1 MIQRVRIVVLFW
13 ITIWITIA
21 GAAMA
26 QTFDSS
32 GNGLLQG
39 TYFLRQV
46 LLSGVSSTG
55 TIARA
60 RSIVGT
66 ATFDGNGNYTF
77 SGQIADTQAAQPQ
90 SYSVNGQY
98 QLAPNGFF
106 QIQNLIDTNDIDFGG
121 VGAVG
126 PSAIVASA
134 TEGTYHDVLVAIP
147 AGTGASNGTLQGNYV
162 AGFIDFTGGSSSKVR
177 DGYFSMSSNGQGSLG
192 NLSINGSAADQGSLP
207 TTQTASGVTYA
218 LSGTGSGTI
227 NFGSS
232 ASLLNGTK
240 SLYIS
245 SDGNLLLGG
254 SPGGFDLVF
263 GVRAVT
269 PPASNATFI
278 GTYYQAA
285 LEEDA
290 SSLSQGQATIDSF
303 NGSTHANGQGTSISH
318 LRFDQVGQGVYDYTY
333 DDNFSFSRDG
343 MDQKDFFQD
352 ILGANGQVVLM
363 VGRQDE
369 YSLTIGIQTPPY
381 SGPGVFL
388 NPIGIVNSANFAPI
402 TNSVAPGEFVTLFGS
417 NLSSVTLQAQSVPL
431 QTNLGGVQVMVN
443 GRAAPI
449 YFVSASQISVIV
461 PYATTESFATFQ
473 VINGTPSN
481 KVLVY
486 VAPTA
491 PGVYTQPPDGVE
503 TAAALHTDYSLVT
516 PDNPAKVGETLQL
529 FVTGLGAVTPA
540 VADGAVAPSNPLSV
554 VNAGVAIFV
563 DGQQAQVSFK
573 GLAPG
578 FVALY
583 QVNFV
588 VPDGVSSGQVYV
600 DVSTPDAYTSEAKLY
615 VQ

>member
-1 MIQRVRIVVLFW
+1 MLK
-13 ITIWITIA
+13 
-21 GAAMA
+21 G
-26 QTFDSS
+26 D
-32 GNGLLQG
+32 
-39 TYFLRQV
+39 YFLRQV
-46 LLSGVSSTG
+46 LLSGVSSSG

-77 SGQIADTQAAQPQ
+77 SGQMADTQVAQPQ
-90 SYSVNGQY
+90 TYSVSGQY

-134 TEGTYHDVLVAIP
+134 TEGSYHDVLVAIP
-147 AGTGASNGTLQGNYV
+147 AGTGVSNSTLQGSFV
-162 AGFIDFTGGSSSKVR
+162 AGFIDFSGGSSSKVR
-177 DGYFSMSSNGQGSLG
+177 DGYFSMSSNGQGNLG

-207 TTQTASGVTYA
+207 TTQTASNVTYA

-232 ASLLNGTK
+232 ASLISGVKN
-240 SLYIS
+240 LYIS

-254 SPGGFDLVF
+254 TPGGFDLVV
-263 GVRAVT
+263 GMKAVT
-269 PPASNATFI
+269 PPASNATFV
-278 GTYYQAA
+278 GTYYLAA

-290 SSLSQGQATIDSF
+290 SSLSQGQAAIDSF
-303 NGSTHANGQGTSISH
+303 NGSTNANGQGTSISH
-318 LRFDQVGQGVYDYTY
+318 FRFDQVGQGVYDYTA
-333 DDNFSFSRDG
+333 DDTFSFGRDG
-343 MDQKDFFQD
+343 TQQKDFFQD
-352 ILGANGQVVLM
+352 ILGVNGQAILM

-369 YSLTIGIQTPPY
+369 YSLTVGFQTPAF
-381 SGPGVFL
+381 SGQGVFL

-402 TNSVAPGEFVTLFGS
+402 TNSVAPGEFVTLFVS
-417 NLSSVTLQAQSVPL
+417 NPSSVTLQAQSLPL

-449 YFVSASQISVIV
+449 YFVSPTQISLIV
-461 PYATTESFATFQ
+461 PYATTESFATFR
-473 VINGTPSN
+473 VSSNGTLSN
-481 KVLVY
+481 QVTVY
-486 VAPTA
+486 TTPTA
-491 PGVYTQPPDGVE
+491 PGVYTLTQNGVGN
-503 TAAALHTDYSLVT
+503 AAALHADYSLVT
-516 PDNPAKVGETLQL
+516 QDNPAKVGETLQL

-540 VADGAVAPSNPLSV
+540 VADGTAAPSSSLSV
-554 VNAGVAIFV
+554 VNADVAVFV
-563 DGQQAQVSFK
+563 DSQQAQVTFK

-588 VPDGVSSGQVYV
+588 VPAGVSSGQVYL

>member
-1 MIQRVRIVVLFW
+1 MLK
-13 ITIWITIA
+13 
-21 GAAMA
+21 G
-26 QTFDSS
+26 D
-32 GNGLLQG
+32 
-39 TYFLRQV
+39 YFLRQV
-46 LLSGVSSTG
+46 LLSGVSSSG

-60 RSIVGT
+60 RSIAGT

-77 SGQIADTQAAQPQ
+77 SGQMADTQVAQPQ
-90 SYSVNGQY
+90 SYSVSGQY

-134 TEGTYHDVLVAIP
+134 TEGSYHDVLVAIP
-147 AGTGASNGTLQGNYV
+147 AGTGVSNSTLQGSFV
-162 AGFIDFTGGSSSKVR
+162 AGFIDFSGGSSSKVR
-177 DGYFSMSSNGQGSLG
+177 DGYFSMSSNGQGNLG

-207 TTQTASGVTYA
+207 TTQTASNVTYA

-232 ASLLNGTK
+232 ASLISGVKN
-240 SLYIS
+240 LYIS

-254 SPGGFDLVF
+254 TPGGFDLVV
-263 GVRAVT
+263 GMKAVT
-269 PPASNATFI
+269 PPASNATFV
-278 GTYYQAA
+278 GTYYLAA

-290 SSLSQGQATIDSF
+290 SNLSQGRAAIDSF
-303 NGSTHANGQGTSISH
+303 NGSTNVNGQGTSISH
-318 LRFDQVGQGVYDYTY
+318 FRFDQVGQGVYDYTA
-333 DDNFSFSRDG
+333 DDTFSFGRDG
-343 MDQKDFFQD
+343 TQQKDFFQD
-352 ILGANGQVVLM
+352 ILGVNGQAVLM

-369 YSLTIGIQTPPY
+369 YSLTVGFQTPAF
-381 SGPGVFL
+381 SGQGVFL

-402 TNSVAPGEFVTLFGS
+402 TNSVAPGEFVTLFVS
-417 NLSSVTLQAQSVPL
+417 NPSSVTLQAQSLPL

-449 YFVSASQISVIV
+449 YFVSPTQISLIV
-461 PYATTESFATFQ
+461 PYATTESFATFR
-473 VINGTPSN
+473 VSSNGTLSN
-481 KVLVY
+481 QVTVY
-486 VAPTA
+486 TTPTA
-491 PGVYTQPPDGVE
+491 PGVYTLTQNGVGN
-503 TAAALHTDYSLVT
+503 AAALHADYSLVT
-516 PDNPAKVGETLQL
+516 QDNPAKVGETLQL

-540 VADGAVAPSNPLSV
+540 VADGTAAPSSSLSV
-554 VNAGVAIFV
+554 VNADVAVFV
-563 DGQQAQVSFK
+563 DSQQAQVTFK

-588 VPDGVSSGQVYV
+588 VPAGVSSGQVYV

>member
-1 MIQRVRIVVLFW
+1 MLK
-13 ITIWITIA
+13 
-21 GAAMA
+21 G
-26 QTFDSS
+26 D
-32 GNGLLQG
+32 
-39 TYFLRQV
+39 YFLRQV
-46 LLSGVSSTG
+46 LLSGVSAQG

-77 SGQIADTQAAQPQ
+77 AGQMADTQVAQPQ
-90 SYSVNGQY
+90 SYSVSGQY

-134 TEGTYHDVLVAIP
+134 TEGAYHDVLVAIP
-147 AGTGASNGTLQGNYV
+147 AGSGVSNGTLQGNYV
-162 AGFIDFTGGSSSKVR
+162 AGFIDFSGGASSKVR

-192 NLSINGSAADQGSLP
+192 NVSINGSAADQGSLP
-207 TTQTASGVTYA
+207 TTQTASNVTYA

-232 ASLLNGTK
+232 ASLISGTK
-240 SLYIS
+240 NLYIS

-254 SPGGFDLVF
+254 SPGGFDLVV
-263 GVRAVT
+263 GIKAVT
-269 PPASNATFI
+269 PPASNATFV
-278 GTYYQAA
+278 GTYYLSA

-290 SSLSQGQATIDSF
+290 SNLSQGQATIDSF
-303 NGSTHANGQGTSISH
+303 YGSTNANGQGTSISH
-318 LRFDQVGQGVYDYTY
+318 FRFDQVGQGVYDYTA
-333 DDNFSFSRDG
+333 DDTFSFGRDG
-343 MDQKDFFQD
+343 TDQKDFFQN
-352 ILGANGQVVLM
+352 ILGVNGQAILM

-369 YSLTIGIQTPPY
+369 YSLTVGFQTPPY
-381 SGPGVFL
+381 SGSGVFL

-402 TNSVAPGEFVTLFGS
+402 TNSVAPGEFLTLFGT
-417 NLSSVTLQAQSVPL
+417 NLSSVTLQAQSLPL

-443 GRAAPI
+443 SRAAPI
-449 YFVSASQISVIV
+449 YFVSPTQISVIV
-461 PYATTESFATFQ
+461 PNATTESFATFQ
-473 VINGTPSN
+473 VISGTPSN
-481 KVLVY
+481 KVTLY
-486 VAPTA
+486 VTPTA

-516 PDNPAKVGETLQL
+516 RNNPAKVGETLQL

-540 VADGAVAPSNPLSV
+540 VADGTVVPSSPLSL
-554 VNAGVAIFV
+554 VNADVAVFV
-563 DGQQAQVSFK
+563 DGQQAQVTFK

-588 VPDGVSSGQVYV
+588 VPEGVSSGQVYV
-600 DVSTPDAYTSEAKLY
+600 DISTPDAYTSEAKMY
-615 VQ
+615 IQ

>member
-1 MIQRVRIVVLFW
+1 MLK
-13 ITIWITIA
+13 
-21 GAAMA
+21 G
-26 QTFDSS
+26 D
-32 GNGLLQG
+32 
-39 TYFLRQV
+39 YFLRQV
-46 LLSGVSSTG
+46 LLSGVSSAG

-60 RSIVGT
+60 RSIAGT

-77 SGQIADTQAAQPQ
+77 SGQMADTQVAQPQ
-90 SYSVNGQY
+90 TYSVSGQY

-134 TEGTYHDVLVAIP
+134 TEGSYHDVLVAIP
-147 AGTGASNGTLQGNYV
+147 AGTGVSNSTLQGSFV
-162 AGFIDFTGGSSSKVR
+162 AGFIDFSGGSSSKVR
-177 DGYFSMSSNGQGSLG
+177 DGYFSMSSNGQGNLG

-207 TTQTASGVTYA
+207 TTQTASNVTYA

-232 ASLLNGTK
+232 ASLISGVKN
-240 SLYIS
+240 LYIS

-254 SPGGFDLVF
+254 TPGGFDLVV
-263 GVRAVT
+263 GMKAVT
-269 PPASNATFI
+269 PPASNATFV
-278 GTYYQAA
+278 GTYYLAA

-290 SSLSQGQATIDSF
+290 SNLSQGQAAIDSF
-303 NGSTHANGQGTSISH
+303 NGSTNANGQGTSISH
-318 LRFDQVGQGVYDYTY
+318 FRFDQVGQGVYDYTA
-333 DDNFSFSRDG
+333 DDTFSFGRDG
-343 MDQKDFFQD
+343 TQQKDFFQD
-352 ILGANGQVVLM
+352 ILGVNGQAILM

-369 YSLTIGIQTPPY
+369 YSLTVGFQTPAF
-381 SGPGVFL
+381 SGQGVFL

-402 TNSVAPGEFVTLFGS
+402 TNSVAPGEFVTLFVS
-417 NLSSVTLQAQSVPL
+417 NPSSVTLQAQSLPL
-431 QTNLGGVQVMVN
+431 QTNLGGVQVTVN

-449 YFVSASQISVIV
+449 YFVSPTQISLIV
-461 PYATTESFATFQ
+461 PYATTESFATFR
-473 VINGTPSN
+473 VSSNGTLSN
-481 KVLVY
+481 QVTVY
-486 VAPTA
+486 TTPTA
-491 PGVYTQPPDGVE
+491 PGVYTLTQNGVGN
-503 TAAALHTDYSLVT
+503 AAALHADYSLVT
-516 PDNPAKVGETLQL
+516 QDNPAKVGETLQL

-540 VADGAVAPSNPLSV
+540 VADGTAAPSSSLSV
-554 VNAGVAIFV
+554 VNADVAVFV
-563 DGQQAQVSFK
+563 DSQQAQVTFK

-588 VPDGVSSGQVYV
+588 VPAGVSSGQVYV

>member
-1 MIQRVRIVVLFW
+1 MLK
-13 ITIWITIA
+13 
-21 GAAMA
+21 G
-26 QTFDSS
+26 D
-32 GNGLLQG
+32 
-39 TYFLRQV
+39 YFLRQV
-46 LLSGVSSTG
+46 LLSGVSSSG

-77 SGQIADTQAAQPQ
+77 SGQMADTQVAQPQ
-90 SYSVNGQY
+90 SYSVSGQY

-134 TEGTYHDVLVAIP
+134 TEGSYHDVLVAIP
-147 AGTGASNGTLQGNYV
+147 AGTGVSNSTLQGSFV
-162 AGFIDFTGGSSSKVR
+162 AGFIDFSGGSSSKVR
-177 DGYFSMSSNGQGSLG
+177 DGYFSMSSNGQGNLG

-207 TTQTASGVTYA
+207 TTQTASNVTYA
-218 LSGTGSGTI
+218 LSGTGIGTI

-232 ASLLNGTK
+232 ASLISGVKN
-240 SLYIS
+240 LYIS

-254 SPGGFDLVF
+254 TPGGFDLVV
-263 GVRAVT
+263 GMKAVT
-269 PPASNATFI
+269 PPASNATFV
-278 GTYYQAA
+278 GTYYLAA

-290 SSLSQGQATIDSF
+290 SSLSQGQAAIDSF
-303 NGSTHANGQGTSISH
+303 NGSTNANGQGTSISH
-318 LRFDQVGQGVYDYTY
+318 FRFDQVGQGVYDYTA
-333 DDNFSFSRDG
+333 DDTFSFGRDG
-343 MDQKDFFQD
+343 TQQKDFFQD
-352 ILGANGQVVLM
+352 ILGVNGQAILM

-369 YSLTIGIQTPPY
+369 YSLTVGFQTPAF
-381 SGPGVFL
+381 SGQGVFL

-402 TNSVAPGEFVTLFGS
+402 TNSVAPGEFVTLFVS
-417 NLSSVTLQAQSVPL
+417 NPSSVTLQAQSLPL
-431 QTNLGGVQVMVN
+431 QTNLGGVQVTVN

-449 YFVSASQISVIV
+449 YFVSPTQISLIV
-461 PYATTESFATFQ
+461 PYATTESFATFR
-473 VINGTPSN
+473 VSSNGTLSN
-481 KVLVY
+481 QVTVY
-486 VAPTA
+486 TTPTA
-491 PGVYTQPPDGVE
+491 PGVYTLTQNGVGN
-503 TAAALHTDYSLVT
+503 AAALHADYSLVT
-516 PDNPAKVGETLQL
+516 QDNPAKVGETLQL

-540 VADGAVAPSNPLSV
+540 VADGTAAPSSSLSV
-554 VNAGVAIFV
+554 VNANVAVFV
-563 DGQQAQVSFK
+563 DSQQAQVTFK

-588 VPDGVSSGQVYV
+588 VPAGVSSGQVYL

>member
-1 MIQRVRIVVLFW
+1 MLK
-13 ITIWITIA
+13 
-21 GAAMA
+21 G
-26 QTFDSS
+26 D
-32 GNGLLQG
+32 
-39 TYFLRQV
+39 YFLRQV
-46 LLSGVSSTG
+46 LLSGVSSSG

-60 RSIVGT
+60 RSIAGT

-77 SGQIADTQAAQPQ
+77 SGQMADTQVAQPQ
-90 SYSVNGQY
+90 TYSVSGQY

-134 TEGTYHDVLVAIP
+134 TEGSYHDVLVAIP
-147 AGTGASNGTLQGNYV
+147 AGTGVSNSTLQGSFV
-162 AGFIDFTGGSSSKVR
+162 AGFIDFSGGSSSKVR
-177 DGYFSMSSNGQGSLG
+177 DGYFSMSSNGQGNLG

-207 TTQTASGVTYA
+207 TTQTASNVTYA

-232 ASLLNGTK
+232 ASLISGVKN
-240 SLYIS
+240 LYIS

-254 SPGGFDLVF
+254 TPGGFDLVV
-263 GVRAVT
+263 GMKAVT
-269 PPASNATFI
+269 PPASNATFV
-278 GTYYQAA
+278 GTYYLAA

-290 SSLSQGQATIDSF
+290 SNLSQGQAAIDSF
-303 NGSTHANGQGTSISH
+303 NGSTNANGQGTSISH
-318 LRFDQVGQGVYDYTY
+318 FRFDQVGQGVYDYTA
-333 DDNFSFSRDG
+333 DDTFSFGRDG
-343 MDQKDFFQD
+343 TQQKDFFQD
-352 ILGANGQVVLM
+352 ILGVNGQAILM

-369 YSLTIGIQTPPY
+369 YSLTVGFQTPAF
-381 SGPGVFL
+381 SGQGVFL

-402 TNSVAPGEFVTLFGS
+402 TNSVAPGEFVTLFVS
-417 NLSSVTLQAQSVPL
+417 NPSSVTLQAQSLPL

-449 YFVSASQISVIV
+449 YFVSPTQISLIV
-461 PYATTESFATFQ
+461 PYATTESFATFR
-473 VINGTPSN
+473 VSSNGTLSN
-481 KVLVY
+481 QVTVY
-486 VAPTA
+486 TTPTA
-491 PGVYTQPPDGVE
+491 PGVYTLTQNGVGN
-503 TAAALHTDYSLVT
+503 AAALHADYSLVT
-516 PDNPAKVGETLQL
+516 QDNPAKVGETLQL

-540 VADGAVAPSNPLSV
+540 VADGTAAPSSSLSV
-554 VNAGVAIFV
+554 VNADVAVFV
-563 DGQQAQVSFK
+563 DSQQAQVTFK

-588 VPDGVSSGQVYV
+588 VPAGVSSGQVYV

>member
-1 MIQRVRIVVLFW
+1 MLK
-13 ITIWITIA
+13 
-21 GAAMA
+21 G
-26 QTFDSS
+26 D
-32 GNGLLQG
+32 
-39 TYFLRQV
+39 YFLRQV
-46 LLSGVSSTG
+46 LLSGVSSSG

-60 RSIVGT
+60 RSIAGT

-77 SGQIADTQAAQPQ
+77 SGQMADTQVAQPQ
-90 SYSVNGQY
+90 TYSVSGQY

-134 TEGTYHDVLVAIP
+134 TEGSYHDVLVAIP
-147 AGTGASNGTLQGNYV
+147 AGTGVSNSTLQGSFV
-162 AGFIDFTGGSSSKVR
+162 AGFIDFSGGSSSKVR
-177 DGYFSMSSNGQGSLG
+177 DGYFSMSSNGQGNLG

-207 TTQTASGVTYA
+207 TTQTASNVTYA

-232 ASLLNGTK
+232 ASLISGVKN
-240 SLYIS
+240 LYIS

-254 SPGGFDLVF
+254 TPGGFDLVV
-263 GVRAVT
+263 GMKAVT
-269 PPASNATFI
+269 PPASNATFV
-278 GTYYQAA
+278 GTYYLAA

-290 SSLSQGQATIDSF
+290 SSLSQGQAAIDSF
-303 NGSTHANGQGTSISH
+303 NGSTNSNGQGTSISH
-318 LRFDQVGQGVYDYTY
+318 FRFDQVGQGVYDYTA
-333 DDNFSFSRDG
+333 DDTFSFGRDG
-343 MDQKDFFQD
+343 TQQKDFFQD
-352 ILGANGQVVLM
+352 ILGVNGQAILM

-369 YSLTIGIQTPPY
+369 YSLTVGFQTPAF
-381 SGPGVFL
+381 SGQGVFL

-402 TNSVAPGEFVTLFGS
+402 TNSVAPGEFVTLFVS
-417 NLSSVTLQAQSVPL
+417 NPSSVTLQAQSLPL

-449 YFVSASQISVIV
+449 YFVSPTQISLIV
-461 PYATTESFATFQ
+461 PYATTESFATFR
-473 VINGTPSN
+473 VSSNGTLSN
-481 KVLVY
+481 QVTVY
-486 VAPTA
+486 TTPTA
-491 PGVYTQPPDGVE
+491 PGVYTLTQNGVGN
-503 TAAALHTDYSLVT
+503 AAALHADYSLVT
-516 PDNPAKVGETLQL
+516 QDNPAKVGETLQL

-540 VADGAVAPSNPLSV
+540 VADGTAAPSSSLSV
-554 VNAGVAIFV
+554 VNADVAVFV
-563 DGQQAQVSFK
+563 DSQQAQVTFK

-588 VPDGVSSGQVYV
+588 VPAGVSSGQVYV

>member
-1 MIQRVRIVVLFW
+1 MLK
-13 ITIWITIA
+13 
-21 GAAMA
+21 G
-26 QTFDSS
+26 D
-32 GNGLLQG
+32 
-39 TYFLRQV
+39 YFLRQV
-46 LLSGVSSTG
+46 LLSGVSSSG

-60 RSIVGT
+60 RSIAGT

-77 SGQIADTQAAQPQ
+77 SGQMADTQVAQPQ
-90 SYSVNGQY
+90 TYSVSGQY

-134 TEGTYHDVLVAIP
+134 TEGSYHDVLVAIP
-147 AGTGASNGTLQGNYV
+147 AGTGVSNSTLQGSFV
-162 AGFIDFTGGSSSKVR
+162 AGFIDFSGGSSSKVR
-177 DGYFSMSSNGQGSLG
+177 DGYFSMSSNGQGNLG

-207 TTQTASGVTYA
+207 TTQTASNVTYA

-232 ASLLNGTK
+232 ASLISGVKN
-240 SLYIS
+240 LYIS

-254 SPGGFDLVF
+254 TPGGFDLVV
-263 GVRAVT
+263 GMKAVT
-269 PPASNATFI
+269 PPASNATFV
-278 GTYYQAA
+278 GTYYLAA

-290 SSLSQGQATIDSF
+290 SSLSQGQAAIDSF
-303 NGSTHANGQGTSISH
+303 NGSTNANGQGTSISH
-318 LRFDQVGQGVYDYTY
+318 FRFDQVGQGVYDYTA
-333 DDNFSFSRDG
+333 DDTFSFGRDG
-343 MDQKDFFQD
+343 TQQKDFFQD
-352 ILGANGQVVLM
+352 ILGVNGQAILM

-369 YSLTIGIQTPPY
+369 YSLTVGFQTPAF
-381 SGPGVFL
+381 SGQGVFL

-402 TNSVAPGEFVTLFGS
+402 TNSVAPGEFVTLFVS
-417 NLSSVTLQAQSVPL
+417 NPSSVTLQAQSLPL

-449 YFVSASQISVIV
+449 YFVSPTQISLIV
-461 PYATTESFATFQ
+461 PYATTESFATFR
-473 VINGTPSN
+473 VSSNGTLSN
-481 KVLVY
+481 QVTVY
-486 VAPTA
+486 TTPTA
-491 PGVYTQPPDGVE
+491 PGVYTLTQNGVGN
-503 TAAALHTDYSLVT
+503 AAALHADYSLVT
-516 PDNPAKVGETLQL
+516 QDNPAKVGETLQL

-540 VADGAVAPSNPLSV
+540 VADGTAAPSSSLSV
-554 VNAGVAIFV
+554 VNADVAVFV
-563 DGQQAQVSFK
+563 DSQQAQVTFK

-588 VPDGVSSGQVYV
+588 VPAGVSSGQVYL

>member
-1 MIQRVRIVVLFW
+1 MLK
-13 ITIWITIA
+13 
-21 GAAMA
+21 G
-26 QTFDSS
+26 D
-32 GNGLLQG
+32 
-39 TYFLRQV
+39 YFLRQV
-46 LLSGVSSTG
+46 LFSWVSAQG

-77 SGQIADTQAAQPQ
+77 TGQMADTQVAQPQ
-90 SYSVNGQY
+90 SYSVSGQY
-98 QLAPNGFF
+98 RLAPNGFF

-121 VGAVG
+121 VGALG

-147 AGTGASNGTLQGNYV
+147 AGNAASNSTLQGNYV
-162 AGFIDFTGGSSSKVR
+162 AGFIDFSGGSSAKAR

-192 NLSINGSAADQGSLP
+192 NLTINGSAADQGSLP
-207 TTQTASGVTYA
+207 TAQTASNVTYA

-232 ASLLNGTK
+232 ASLITGTK
-240 SLYIS
+240 NLYIS

-254 SPGGFDLVF
+254 SPGGFDLVI
-263 GVRAVT
+263 GIKAVT

-278 GTYYQAA
+278 GTYYIAA

-290 SSLSQGQATIDSF
+290 SKLSQGQATIDSF
-303 NGSTHANGQGTSISH
+303 YGSSNANGQGTSISH
-318 LRFDQVGQGVYDYTY
+318 TRFDQVGQGVYDYTA
-333 DDNFSFSRDG
+333 DDTFSFGRDG
-343 MDQKDFFQD
+343 MQQKDFFED
-352 ILGANGQVVLM
+352 ILGVNGQAILM

-369 YSLTIGIQTPPY
+369 YSLTIGLQTPPY
-381 SGPGVFL
+381 SGAGVFL

-402 TNSVAPGEFVTLFGS
+402 TNSVAPGEFLTLFGT

-431 QTNLGGVQVMVN
+431 QTNLGGVQVTAN
-443 GRAAPI
+443 GRPAPI
-449 YFVSASQISVIV
+449 YSVSPGQISVIA

-473 VINGTPSN
+473 VTNNGTPSN
-481 KVLVY
+481 KVTVY
-486 VAPTA
+486 VTPTA
-491 PGVYTQPPDGVE
+491 PGIFTLTQNGVGN
-503 TAAALHTDYSLVT
+503 AAALHADYSLVT
-516 PDNPAKVGETLQL
+516 QDKPAKVGETLQM

-540 VADGAVAPSNPLSV
+540 VADGAAAGSSQLSL
-554 VNAGVAIFV
+554 VNADVAVFV

-588 VPDGVSSGQVYV
+588 VPAGVSSGQVYL
-600 DVSTPDAYTSEAKLY
+600 DLSTPDAYTSEAKLY
-615 VQ
+615 IQ